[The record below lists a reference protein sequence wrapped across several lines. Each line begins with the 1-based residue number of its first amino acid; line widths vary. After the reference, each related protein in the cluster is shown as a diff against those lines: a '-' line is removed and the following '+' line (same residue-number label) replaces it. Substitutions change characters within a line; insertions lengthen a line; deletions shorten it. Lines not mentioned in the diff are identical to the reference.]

1 MSVPTTR
8 TRAVAV
14 LSAAAL
20 LFAPLASLAQETPTT
35 TLHVTSRAVLIDVV
49 VTDANGN
56 SVHGLPQSAFHI
68 ADNARPQSINAF
80 EEHTGAPVAA
90 PATGPALPT
99 GVVTN
104 AAVLNAPPV
113 ENIVLIDT
121 TNMDILDQMYLYQR
135 LTHFIQDLPPG
146 VPIAIFLRAFDF
158 SVMLQNFTADHALL
172 QAALRKA
179 IPHPQ
184 LASGAEM
191 HEIAGLVQVGGYLSQ
206 LPGRK
211 NLLWFNGGS
220 SEFTHPGPWSNLSQ
234 TGAAPNTDGSTR
246 ADVDASIPAP
256 SEDIRLFFDLL
267 QTARVALYPIDARGL
282 NPQYTAALDNQH
294 LDAISFADATGGR
307 AFYNEN
313 KMDVVAAKAM
323 QNGDS
328 FYTLSYSP
336 TDLRNNG
343 RWHTVNVTVEGG
355 HYTLSYRRGYFDD
368 GPDTPHPLAEKT
380 GLLKVGNQQIDAPN
394 PRSQPLIFRA
404 QLQPASSGG
413 AVVRHGQAAWRVH
426 FDIPAVELQQTIA
439 DGKGSASVGAAI
451 VAFNQQG
458 QPIGHVSQKIALDFD
473 EALYKQHPMAA
484 LSFDQQLAVNDR
496 VEAFLY
502 IAVWDTATGRM
513 GTLETP
519 LKPTQAATH

>member
-1 MSVPTTR
+1 MSVRCTG
-8 TRAVAV
+8 AVAL
-14 LSAAAL
+14 LSLPAL
-20 LFAPLASLAQETPTT
+20 LPIALHPQTPASADAQTPT
-35 TLHVTSRAVLIDVV
+35 LRVNSRAVLTDVV
-49 VTDANGN
+49 VTDASGN
-56 SVHGLPQSAFHI
+56 PVHNLPQSAFHI
-68 ADNARPQSINAF
+68 TDNSRPQHVNAF
-80 EEHTGAPVAA
+80 EEHVGAPQAA
-90 PATGPALPT
+90 PETAALPT
-99 GVVTN
+99 GTVTN
-104 AAVLNAPPV
+104 TALLNAPAV
-113 ENIVLIDT
+113 ENVLLIDT

-206 LPGRK
+206 MPGRK

-234 TGAAPNTDGSTR
+234 TGAASNTDGSTR
-246 ADVDASIPAP
+246 NDVDASIPAP
-256 SEDIRLFFDLL
+256 AQDIRLFFDLL
-267 QTARVALYPIDARGL
+267 EAARIALYPIDVRGL
-282 NPQYTAALDNQH
+282 TPQMTGALDNQH
-294 LDAISFADATGGR
+294 LDAISFADATGGQ
-307 AFYNEN
+307 AFYNYN
-313 KMDVVAAKAM
+313 DMALVAEHAM
-323 QNGDS
+323 NNGDNY
-328 FYTLSYSP
+328 YTLSYSP

-343 RWHTVNVTVEGG
+343 SWHTVRVTVDGA

-368 GPDTPHPLAEKT
+368 GPNTPHPLAEKS
-380 GLLKVGNQQIDAPN
+380 GLIKVGGQQIEAPN

-404 QLQPASSGG
+404 QIQAGTGMGPA
-413 AVVRHGQAAWRVH
+413 VRHGQSAWRIH

-439 DGKGSASVGAAI
+439 GDKGSASVGAAVI
-451 VAFNQQG
+451 AFNQAG
-458 QPIGHVSQKIALDFD
+458 QPIGHVSQKVALDFD

-484 LSFDQQLAVNDR
+484 LSFDQQLVVSDR

-502 IAVWDTATGRM
+502 VAIWDTATGRM